1 MIRTR
6 GFSLVELM
14 VAITLALIVTAGVM
28 SVFVGSRSAYQSTAG
43 VAAVSDSGRFALN
56 FLESAVRDAGNM
68 ACGSPVRTIFNV
80 GPGTPLNVPPLPTL
94 AFQPMTGFEAAN
106 TGIVGAYNIT
116 VTPGAAGNWN
126 SPIGWAGGLDP
137 AFGTLATAPVIN
149 NDILVVRSSTQGGTP
164 AYVTNVGATNS
175 FDVVSVPATFA
186 AQKLA
191 IISDCVKS
199 VIFQISSIGGNTI
212 SHNTGGVPGNLTNTF
227 PPLVNFDLGSEVT
240 LLQTTAYYIGVGAD
254 GDGALFS
261 ADLSAGN
268 SFTTVASPTSPASP
282 NELVPDIEAMQ
293 ILYGLDTTG
302 TRTVSQWVTADQVP
316 DFTSVMSVHIAL
328 LAAGP
333 PGSATLGASA
343 ARPYILLGTQVTA
356 PIDTRNRQVFDVTVG
371 VRNLLP

>member
-1 MIRTR
+1 MMRAR

-28 SVFVGSRSAYQSTAG
+28 SVFIGSRSAYQSTAG

-68 ACGSPVRTIFNV
+68 ACGAPVRTIFNV
-80 GPGTPLNVPPLPTL
+80 GPGTPLNTPPFPAL
-94 AFQPMTGFEAAN
+94 AFQPITGFEAVG
-106 TGIVGAYNIT
+106 TGILGAYN
-116 VTPGAAGNWN
+116 VSAAPGAPANWN
-126 SPIGWAGGLDP
+126 SPIGWPAGLDA
-137 AFGTLATAPVIN
+137 AFGTLATAPVIK
-149 NDILVVRSSTQGGTP
+149 NDILVVRSSTQGGAP
-164 AYVTNVGATNS
+164 AYVKNVTLNS
-175 FDVVSVPATFA
+175 FDVVSVPANFA
-186 AQKLA
+186 PQQLA

-199 VIFQISSIGGNTI
+199 LIFQISAIGGNTI

-227 PPLVNFDLGSEVT
+227 PAQVNFDLGSEVT

-261 ADLSAGN
+261 ANLSAGN
-268 SFTTVASPTSPASP
+268 SFTSAATPISPT
-282 NELVPDIEAMQ
+282 ELVPNIEAMQ
-293 ILYGLDTTG
+293 ILYGLDTVQ
-302 TRTVSQWVTADQVP
+302 TRTVGQWVTADQVP
-316 DFTSVMSVHIAL
+316 DFTAVMSVHIAL

-333 PGSATLGASA
+333 LGSATLPTVANT
-343 ARPYILLGTQVTA
+343 YNLLGTIVTA